1 MIDIS
6 KKIFAAPMAGVGD
19 AVFRRMC
26 KEYGA
31 DICVSEMISAD
42 GLRYLSKKTK
52 EMALLQPWDRPG
64 GVQIFGSNP
73 EYLADAAKEICE
85 FSKPDFIDINSG
97 CPVHKVVS
105 KNGGAALL
113 KNPQLFG
120 EICEKVVKASS
131 VPVFVKIRCG
141 WDSKN
146 LIETEFGKIAENS
159 GISAITLHA
168 RTKVMLY
175 SGIAMWE
182 RIKILKDSVKIPVI
196 GNGDIKDGQSAKD
209 VYEQTGCDAI
219 MVGRAAFGNP
229 FVFVNIKKYL
239 AGEKEKEISVSDR
252 LAACRKHIQY
262 FEEFYGEN
270 AVLGE
275 MKKHLAWYLKGFSD
289 SSAMRAE
296 IVRCRTIAEAK
307 NLIK

>member
-26 KEYGA
+26 KEFGA

-42 GLRYLSKKTK
+42 GLRYLSAKTK
-52 EMALLQPWDRPG
+52 QMALLQKWDRPG

-73 EYLADAAKEICE
+73 EYLADAAKEICD
-85 FSKPDFIDINSG
+85 FSNPDFIDINSG

-113 KNPQLFG
+113 KNPVLFG
-120 EICEKVVKASS
+120 EICEKVAKSVN

-168 RTKVMLY
+168 RTKAMLY

-182 RIKILKDSVKIPVI
+182 RIKILKDAVKIPVI
-196 GNGDIKDGQSAKD
+196 GNGDIKDGQSAAAI
-209 VYEQTGCDAI
+209 YEQTGCDAI

-229 FVFVNIKKYL
+229 FVFGNIKQFL
-239 AGEKEKEISVSDR
+239 SGGTVGEISLLDKL
-252 LAACRKHIQY
+252 LAAKKHIAY

-275 MKKHLAWYLKGFSD
+275 MKKHLAWYIKGFPD
-289 SSAMRAE
+289 CSAIRAE
-296 IVRCRTIAEAK
+296 IMKCKTINDAK